1 MVNTEVE
8 SQDFELQC
16 LSRPLLRSS
25 SSIFLLHWLLLP
37 SPARFCAVGSGCC
50 GVGSLR
56 GTCWGH
62 RAGRV
67 ALCSEHCAARTHAP
81 VNRLSKDNFCFSFP
95 VWSCPAASNEKCAL
109 SRVSGAGDLC
119 GNCPRP
125 LRPGLLCLASGVEGA
140 GGPGR
145 EPGFPALPAPAFTA
159 PPSTSTPRTF
169 YSRSPRKLSALSRS
183 SKHHYPRS
191 INTEILAM

>member
-1 MVNTEVE
+1 MSFWV
-8 SQDFELQC
+8 
-16 LSRPLLRSS
+16 PLLLCLRSS
-25 SSIFLLHWLLLP
+25 SSTFLLHWLLIP
-37 SPARFCAVGSGCC
+37 SPARLVRERKACAAGSGCC
-50 GVGSLR
+50 GVGSR
-56 GTCWGH
+56 RRTCWGLG
-62 RAGRV
+62 RAELPC
-67 ALCSEHCAARTHAP
+67 ALSEHCAARTHAP

-125 LRPGLLCLASGVEGA
+125 LRSGLLCLASGVEGA

-145 EPGFPALPAPAFTA
+145 EPGSPALPAPAFTA